1 MRLMNTKIG
10 EDPAR
15 PRKHSTELG
24 LIILAD
30 GFDSIKG
37 DGMKRGFFHKCVNDE
52 IEVP

>member
-37 DGMKRGFFHKCVNDE
+37 DGMKRGFFFASV
-52 IEVP
+52 

>member
-15 PRKHSTELG
+15 PREHSTELG

-37 DGMKRGFFHKCVNDE
+37 DGMKRLFLSHVCK
-52 IEVP
+52 